1 MENQKNSR
9 NMGLIPLGSIEN
21 HILELKK
28 QSTDK
33 FSGDSI
39 RVNTTLAGILATAA
53 FASFK
58 MKALG
63 PKKLE
68 QIKNLTLDKYT
79 DFIDPA
85 VASCQ
90 LYYSPLYP
98 SVPADTVK
106 YAIRTFRT
114 YKTLLKYQDK
124 AEQLRRIQEIEEIIK
139 S

>member
-1 MENQKNSR
+1 MENKKNSQ
-9 NMGLIPLGSIEN
+9 NIGLIPLGPIEN
-21 HILELKK
+21 HISELKK
-28 QSTDK
+28 QSENR

-39 RVNTTLAGILATAA
+39 KVNATLAGILADAA

-68 QIKNLTLDKYT
+68 QIKSLTLDKYT
-79 DFIDPA
+79 DFIDSN
-85 VASCQ
+85 VALCQ
-90 LYYSPLYP
+90 LHYSPLYP

-106 YAIRTFRT
+106 YAIRTLRT

-124 AEQLRRIQEIEEIIK
+124 AEQSRRIQEIEEIIK

>member
-1 MENQKNSR
+1 MGK
-9 NMGLIPLGSIEN
+9 NMGLIPLKSLERDL
-21 HILELKK
+21 LELKM
-28 QSTDK
+28 QSENR

-39 RVNTTLAGILATAA
+39 KVNGTLAGILADVA

-68 QIKNLTLDKYT
+68 QIKSLTLDKCT

-85 VASCQ
+85 VALFQ
-90 LYYSPLYP
+90 LDYSPLYP
-98 SVPADTVK
+98 SVPVNTVK
-106 YAIRTFRT
+106 YAIRTLRT
-114 YKTLLKYQDK
+114 YKTLFKYQEK
-124 AEQLRRIQEIEEIIK
+124 AEELRRIQEIEEMIK